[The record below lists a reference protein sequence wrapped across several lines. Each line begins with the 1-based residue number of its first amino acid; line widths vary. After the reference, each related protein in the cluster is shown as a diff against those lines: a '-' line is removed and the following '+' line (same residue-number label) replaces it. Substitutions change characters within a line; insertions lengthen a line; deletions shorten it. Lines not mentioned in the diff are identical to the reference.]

1 MALTFDGRCYDQPH
15 IFVYKGYNLAT
26 EEGIIIKTDIDTA
39 WAKTIKGSS
48 CEACSSKDSCSE
60 MQSGKEML
68 VEAYNPV
75 GAKTGDKVVLSF
87 ATTSLLK
94 AMFMLYIFPIICM
107 IAGAFTGHNLAF
119 KYNYNDS
126 FLSALFA
133 FLFFSLAIL
142 LIRLRS
148 EKMAKK
154 NAYKP
159 KIIRIVTKSQGTGI
173 K

>member
-1 MALTFDGRCYDQPH
+1 
-15 IFVYKGYNLAT
+15 LAT
-26 EEGIIIKTDIDTA
+26 EEGIITKTGSDTA

-60 MQSGKEML
+60 MQSGKEMI
-68 VEAYNPV
+68 VEAYNPI

-94 AMFMLYIFPIICM
+94 AMFMLYVFPIICM
-107 IAGAFTGHNLAF
+107 IAGAFTGHHLAL

-126 FLSALFA
+126 FLSAIFA
-133 FLFFSLAIL
+133 FLLFFLAIFV
-142 LIRLRS
+142 IRLRS
-148 EKMAKK
+148 EKLAKK

-159 KIIRIVTKSQGTGI
+159 KIIRIVTKN
-173 K
+173 KEN